1 MSKLILYILF
11 ISIIITSES
20 YSEST
25 CEWANEPGVT
35 CINIVKKINNTS
47 EFSEKNINKY
57 IITREEINKAGSN
70 DLIDILKT
78 IPSLNFT
85 QSGPKGQQA
94 SLFMRGTGSNHTL
107 VMINGI
113 PINDQS
119 TTQGLHDFGVDFI
132 QTIQQIEV
140 FPGSSASQ
148 FGTNAIGGAINII
161 LAGDYEDKITF
172 FSDNKSNYSF
182 SSNKTSFFDEN
193 VVNFKIGAV
202 REEKLSVR
210 SDDNEDKDKVNN
222 LTLNLNHEKYLSPST
237 KFFNTIYT
245 RQTISEYD
253 GSASNQEG
261 FEGDNKMFSFQSGL
275 KSNDRNKNYD
285 ETIFY
290 YTKYDREYDESGTI
304 DNYYSDL
311 FGIKYQLSKQYNEIF
326 SYGLGSDYSYNWG
339 EFDNRG
345 SYQASTKG
353 NIDNFA
359 LFSNLGIKIADNKNL
374 SLFLRNDNHK
384 KTGNNSTYKISY
396 NHKIKNL
403 DFNIARMT
411 GLRNPTIYELFGTDN
426 FGYSGNRDLKP
437 EKSVTNEISLKLKL
451 KQNIDFSSTFFKS
464 NINNNIEYINNKYQN
479 DNDDIDLNQN
489 GVDFLLEVKEK
500 YSSLKFYSSFLSSK
514 KENGADQLRR
524 PKKNYGIKY
533 FKKIYEGKN
542 KEFNFNIL
550 YNHYGKHFDTHS
562 GNFSRV
568 EMDST
573 DIIDLILNKKFGNF
587 DFYLNIS
594 NLFDETY
601 QRPHGYN
608 QEKRFFKIGVK
619 Y

>member
-11 ISIIITSES
+11 ISIIITSKS
-20 YSEST
+20 YSESK

-47 EFSEKNINKY
+47 EFSEENINKY

-182 SSNKTSFFDEN
+182 FSNKTSFFDEN

-437 EKSVTNEISLKLKL
+437 EKSVTNEIGLKLNL
-451 KQNIDFSSTFFKS
+451 RQNINFSSTFFKS

-500 YSSLKFYSSFLSSK
+500 NTRLKFYSSFLSSK

-524 PKKNYGIKY
+524 PKKNYGINY
-533 FKKIYEGKN
+533 FKKVYEGEN

-562 GNFSRV
+562 GNYSTV

>member
-47 EFSEKNINKY
+47 EFSEENINKY
-57 IITREEINKAGSN
+57 IITREEINKAGSS

-182 SSNKTSFFDEN
+182 FSNKTSFFDEN

-311 FGIKYQLSKQYNEIF
+311 FGLKYQISRKYNEIF

-500 YSSLKFYSSFLSSK
+500 NTRLKFYSSFLSSK

-524 PKKNYGIKY
+524 PKKNYGINY
-533 FKKIYEGKN
+533 FKKVYEGEN

-562 GNFSRV
+562 GNFSTV

>member
-11 ISIIITSES
+11 ISIIITSKS
-20 YSEST
+20 YSESK
-25 CEWANEPGVT
+25 CEWANEPGVA

-47 EFSEKNINKY
+47 EFSEENINKY
-57 IITREEINKAGSN
+57 IITKEEINKVGSN

-78 IPSLNFT
+78 IPGLNFT

-148 FGTNAIGGAINII
+148 FGTNAIGGAINIV
-161 LAGDYEDKITF
+161 LAGDYEDKISF

-182 SSNKTSFFDEN
+182 SSNKTSIFDEN
-193 VVNFKIGAV
+193 VVNFKVGAV

-210 SDDNEDKDKVNN
+210 SGDNEDKDKVNN

-237 KFFNTIYT
+237 KFFNTVYT
-245 RQTISEYD
+245 RQTVSEYD
-253 GSASNQEG
+253 GSTSNQEG
-261 FEGDNKMFSFQSGL
+261 FEGDNKMFSIQSGL
-275 KSNDRNKNYD
+275 KSNDRNNNYD

-290 YTKYDREYDESGTI
+290 YTKYDREYDENGTI

-311 FGIKYQLSKQYNEIF
+311 FGLKYQLSRKYNEIF

-339 EFDNRG
+339 EFENRG

-353 NIDNFA
+353 NIDNLA

-426 FGYSGNRDLKP
+426 FGYSGNRDLNP
-437 EKSVTNEISLKLKL
+437 EKSVTNEIGFKLNL

-464 NINNNIEYINNKYQN
+464 NINNNIEYISNKYQN
-479 DNDDIDLNQN
+479 DNDDIDLNQS
-489 GVDFLLEVKEK
+489 GIDLMLELNEK
-500 YSSLKFYSSFLSSK
+500 NSSLKFYSSFLSSK

-524 PKKNYGIKY
+524 PRKNYGIKY

-542 KEFNFNIL
+542 EEFNFNIS

-562 GNFSRV
+562 GNFSTV

-573 DIIDLILNKKFGNF
+573 DIIDLILTKKFGNF

-608 QEKRFFKIGVK
+608 QEKRFLKIGVK

>member
-1 MSKLILYILF
+1 MSKLILFILF
-11 ISIIITSES
+11 IILIITSKS
-20 YSEST
+20 YSEDK

-47 EFSEKNINKY
+47 EFSEENINKY

-78 IPSLNFT
+78 IPGLNFT

-193 VVNFKIGAV
+193 VINFKIGAV

-304 DNYYSDL
+304 DNYYSDI
-311 FGIKYQLSKQYNEIF
+311 FGLKYQLSRKYNEIF

-339 EFDNRG
+339 EFENRG

-426 FGYSGNRDLKP
+426 YGYSGNRDLNP
-437 EKSVTNEISLKLKL
+437 EKSVTNEIGFKLNL

-500 YSSLKFYSSFLSSK
+500 NTRLKFYSSFLSSK

-524 PKKNYGIKY
+524 PRKNYGIKY
-533 FKKIYEGKN
+533 FKKINEGKN

-562 GNFSRV
+562 GNYSTV